1 MTTISKPFQ
10 KTTKQIEA
18 IRLMSEYPECMFEGG
33 SRSGKTFIIIY
44 AFLCRAIKYPNSK
57 HLLLRKHFNHIKASI
72 WHQTLPAVLKIC
84 FPDMINTTN
93 KTDYFIELTNGSQLW
108 LSGTD
113 DKERIEKLLG
123 QEWDSIF
130 LNEVS
135 QISYNTYET
144 VKTRLNPQQG
154 TKPLFVVDQNP
165 GNRNHWANTLF
176 NEKKDPET
184 KQSIN
189 DTGRYASLKMN
200 PKDNIENLSE
210 GYISNL
216 ESMSEKKRRR
226 FLLGEY
232 TDDSEN
238 ALWKREWIIK
248 NRLTTLPEL
257 KRIVIA
263 VDPAVSSKDTSCE
276 TGIVIGG
283 TYTKDKQTYYVVI
296 DDISLHGAVTEWGQI
311 IAEAYTK
318 YRADSIV
325 GEVNNGGDLVE
336 ANIRNY
342 DKYIKYESVRATRGK
357 YVRAEPI
364 ADLYRRGLVSHF
376 GEFTDLENQMC
387 EWTEDSDVSPDRMDA
402 LVWLIT
408 YLSGSNGTG
417 LNTLNIPL
425 WN

>member
-1 MTTISKPFQ
+1 
-10 KTTKQIEA
+10 
-18 IRLMSEYPECMFEGG
+18 
-33 SRSGKTFIIIY
+33 
-44 AFLCRAIKYPNSK
+44 
-57 HLLLRKHFNHIKASI
+57 
-72 WHQTLPAVLKIC
+72 
-84 FPDMINTTN
+84 
-93 KTDYFIELTNGSQLW
+93 
-108 LSGTD
+108 
-113 DKERIEKLLG
+113 
-123 QEWDSIF
+123 
-130 LNEVS
+130 
-135 QISYNTYET
+135 
-144 VKTRLNPQQG
+144 
-154 TKPLFVVDQNP
+154 
-165 GNRNHWANTLF
+165 
-176 NEKKDPET
+176 
-184 KQSIN
+184 
-189 DTGRYASLKMN
+189 
-200 PKDNIENLSE
+200 
-210 GYISNL
+210 
-216 ESMSEKKRRR
+216 
-226 FLLGEY
+226 
-232 TDDSEN
+232 
-238 ALWKREWIIK
+238 
-248 NRLTTLPEL
+248 
-257 KRIVIA
+257 
-263 VDPAVSSKDTSCE
+263 
-276 TGIVIGG
+276 
-283 TYTKDKQTYYVVI
+283 VVI